1 MLLHRGCRGR
11 EFKAMDSLQQNCPLP
26 LHPFPP
32 KNGGTG
38 ATPTRQKE
46 QLSGYILILQDDYRK
61 VTFLNCLTGVGF
73 INYDLRTL
81 GASAGHRR
89 ERAVTAM
96 AGFDMFLTI

>member
-1 MLLHRGCRGR
+1 
-11 EFKAMDSLQQNCPLP
+11 MDSLQQNCPLP

-61 VTFLNCLTGVGF
+61 VTFLNCLTGLLLWVEWWSGRRLEVS
-73 INYDLRTL
+73 ITDTRNVLPELTRADLRIL
-81 GASAGHRR
+81 Y
-89 ERAVTAM
+89 
-96 AGFDMFLTI
+96 L

>member
-1 MLLHRGCRGR
+1 
-11 EFKAMDSLQQNCPLP
+11 MDSLQQNCPLP

-61 VTFLNCLTGVGF
+61 VTFLNCLTGLYAKDRENGDPNQVFKGAWPSTNQWRRCVQITARFSPSAAETF
-73 INYDLRTL
+73 IS
-81 GASAGHRR
+81 GP
-89 ERAVTAM
+89 
-96 AGFDMFLTI
+96 

>member
-1 MLLHRGCRGR
+1 
-11 EFKAMDSLQQNCPLP
+11 MDSLQQNCPLP

-61 VTFLNCLTGVGF
+61 VTFLNCLTGPRSF
-73 INYDLRTL
+73 IR
-81 GASAGHRR
+81 
-89 ERAVTAM
+89 
-96 AGFDMFLTI
+96 